1 VLQVTGLSAG
11 YGNIQVLKE
20 VGLHVKEGQI
30 VALIGANGAGK
41 TTTLRAI
48 CGQITPWAG
57 RVLFQGEPVEGLPS
71 YQLARRGLVHV
82 PEGRAI
88 LTRMT
93 VRENLEMGAFS
104 RRDREVAADME
115 QVLLRFPRL
124 KERLRQS
131 AGTLSGGEQQML
143 AIGRALMARPKVL
156 LLDEPSMG
164 LAPLIVADIFRLLQE
179 INEEGVTMLL
189 VEQNARQALRIAH
202 YAYVIETGRITLEGP
217 AAELM
222 NNEQVA
228 AAYLGGSS
236 QARR

>member
-1 VLQVTGLSAG
+1 MLQVTGLSAG

>member
-1 VLQVTGLSAG
+1 AIASPSSILGATWPTGVPKKCAATLPSSRRTWGRSNRVLQVTGLSAG

-104 RRDREVAADME
+104 RRDREVAAD
-115 QVLLRFPRL
+115 
-124 KERLRQS
+124 
-131 AGTLSGGEQQML
+131 
-143 AIGRALMARPKVL
+143 
-156 LLDEPSMG
+156 
-164 LAPLIVADIFRLLQE
+164 
-179 INEEGVTMLL
+179 
-189 VEQNARQALRIAH
+189 
-202 YAYVIETGRITLEGP
+202 
-217 AAELM
+217 
-222 NNEQVA
+222 
-228 AAYLGGSS
+228 
-236 QARR
+236 